1 MAGDYATTSTW
12 AWNVSGNCNTL
23 AAGACTILGLK
34 DGSNA
39 SLWKA
44 NSDVLGV
51 STDGSRTGLYA
62 AFDTA
67 DFLQVQGVTAA
78 LETTAAADF
87 LDWYKHL
94 LPSLVM

>member
-1 MAGDYATTSTW
+1 VTSNETTSTW

-34 DGSNA
+34 DGSNE

-44 NSDVLGV
+44 NSDKLGV
-51 STDGSRTGLYA
+51 STAGSRTGLYA
-62 AFDTA
+62 ALDTA
-67 DFLQVQGVTAA
+67 DFLQMQGVTAA

-87 LDWYKHL
+87 LAWYKLL